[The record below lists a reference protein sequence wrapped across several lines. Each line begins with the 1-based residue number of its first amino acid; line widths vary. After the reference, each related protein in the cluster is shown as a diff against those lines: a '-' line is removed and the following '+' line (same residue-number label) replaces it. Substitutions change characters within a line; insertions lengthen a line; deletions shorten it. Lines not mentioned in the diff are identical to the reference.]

1 MKKLID
7 DFINYLKNDKNYS
20 KHTILSYEN
29 DLMQFLNYLLILNK
43 IVKIKEINHILL
55 RKYIVYLKRE

>member
-1 MKKLID
+1 MKKMKKLIN

-29 DLMQFLNYLLILNK
+29 DLMQFLNIYLC
-43 IVKIKEINHILL
+43 
-55 RKYIVYLKRE
+55 